1 MRSLF
6 LISGIGMVLVGVFSI
21 IYWQRR
27 NKTDASF
34 YLLGAAA
41 WITGVA
47 LKFAFAIAF
56 NEKMRLF
63 LEATFTKNVADILLY
78 VYIGLLTGIFEC
90 GMVLLFLYLIKS
102 LQKQNFEQAVSF
114 GIGFGAIEAII
125 MGSLSFVSVSAL
137 ILFPENVPKDIL
149 NKIDPSKLWTIPAP
163 IIERISTIFIHAFST
178 VLIVYAFI
186 TKKIKW
192 FWASF
197 VYKTFV
203 DTLAAWF
210 ALNKYGKTPTELYS
224 IEFEFAIIALF
235 GFIGLKILKDR
246 WPRDYENEEI
256 S

>member
-6 LISGIGMVLVGVFSI
+6 LISGIGMVLVGLFSI

-41 WITGVA
+41 WIAGVA

-56 NEKMRLF
+56 NEKMKTL
-63 LEATFTKNVADILLY
+63 LEATFAKSVADILLY
-78 VYIGLLTGIFEC
+78 TYIGLLTGVFEC
-90 GMVLLFLYLIKS
+90 GMVLLFLYLIKN
-102 LQKQNFEQAVSF
+102 LQRQSFEQAVSF
-114 GIGFGAIEAII
+114 GIGFGAVEAII
-125 MGSLSFVSVSAL
+125 VGTLSLVSVSVL
-137 ILFPENVPKDIL
+137 ILFPESVPKDVL
-149 NKIDPSKLWTIPAP
+149 NKIDPSKLWTVPAP
-163 IIERISTIFIHAFST
+163 IIERISAIFIHTFST

-186 TKKIKW
+186 TKKFKW

-197 VYKTFV
+197 VYKTLV

-210 ALNKYGKTPTELYS
+210 ALNKYGNAPIELYS
-224 IEFEFAIIALF
+224 IEFEFAILAVF
-235 GFIGLKILKDR
+235 GFVGLKILKDK
-246 WPRDYENEEI
+246 WPEIYENQEI